1 LFRRGDAGRDACAG
15 HRNTCCPL
23 RRNGGV
29 PCGGLPGSR
38 APRALSRVFIKARRE
53 CCRCYFGRAER
64 QRHRRHGGVMMP
76 VSRTDII
83 VVLVGLFA
91 GYFLVSWLISRLKG
105 DGRESAESTRRPVYG
120 QGHWRDRDEPPP
132 HTGGADTGSARAWYE
147 V

>member
-1 LFRRGDAGRDACAG
+1 
-15 HRNTCCPL
+15 
-23 RRNGGV
+23 
-29 PCGGLPGSR
+29 
-38 APRALSRVFIKARRE
+38 
-53 CCRCYFGRAER
+53 
-64 QRHRRHGGVMMP
+64 MP

-105 DGRESAESTRRPVYG
+105 DGRESAESTRRPDYG

-147 V
+147 VLQVPAYASIDEVKLAYRRRIAEYHPDKTSSLGDELRVLAETKTKEINAAYDTALRAFGKRRGSDGQA